1 LAKQFNKIC
10 CYFEKPIN
18 SLKLG
23 IALVAELSE
32 DYTTIDIELTE
43 FSKYMIL
50 IDNDNNNVAYP
61 ILHTLDVN

>member
-1 LAKQFNKIC
+1 MAKQFNKIS

-23 IALVAELSE
+23 IALVE
-32 DYTTIDIELTE
+32 DTIIDIELTE

-50 IDNDNNNVAYP
+50 FDNHNNNVAYP
-61 ILHTLDVN
+61 ILHTFDVI